1 MEINSFEELVIK
13 TKNGDKEA
21 EKELYEKFR
30 PFIINLCKKSFID
43 GYTFEDI
50 YQECYLALSKA
61 VKYYNVDKHRF
72 FGYALTAIKNQV
84 NYKIRRSVPEKE
96 SNCYVDNFEFVEQT
110 THDLVEDIILKADY
124 DVLLK
129 SLKNLDEK
137 EQHLIR
143 QCFFKNKSYRQYA
156 NEVHLT
162 YSQVMFIKRKALT
175 KLQKQLLDNK

>member
-1 MEINSFEELVIK
+1 MGLNLFEELVRK

-30 PFIINLCKKSFID
+30 PLIVNLCKKSFIE

-61 VKYYNVDKHRF
+61 VSYYNVDKHRF
-72 FGYALTAIKNQV
+72 FGYALTAIKNQI
-84 NYKIRRSVPEKE
+84 NYKIRRSIPEKAA
-96 SNCYVDNFEFVEQT
+96 NFYVDDFEFVEQT
-110 THDLVEDIILKADY
+110 THDLVEDIILKSDY
-124 DVLLK
+124 DTLLK

-137 EQHLIR
+137 EQRLIK
-143 QCFFKNKSYRQYA
+143 QCFFRNKSYRQYA
-156 NEVHLT
+156 KEVHLT

-175 KLQKQLLDNK
+175 KLQKQLLNN

>member
-1 MEINSFEELVIK
+1 MSIQDNHNARLK
-13 TKNGDKEA
+13 YMGGNA
-21 EKELYEKFR
+21 EGRMQKGKLDS
-30 PFIINLCKKSFID
+30 LKKSLFNS
-43 GYTFEDI
+43 
-50 YQECYLALSKA
+50 YQAE
-61 VKYYNVDKHRF
+61 
-72 FGYALTAIKNQV
+72 TAILKDGRKFKCLINPS
-84 NYKIRRSVPEKE
+84 K
-96 SNCYVDNFEFVEQT
+96 
-110 THDLVEDIILKADY
+110 LKADY

-156 NEVHLT
+156 KEVHLT

>member
-1 MEINSFEELVIK
+1 MGLNLFEELVRK

-30 PFIINLCKKSFID
+30 PLIVNLCKKSFIE

-61 VKYYNVDKHRF
+61 VSYYNVDKHRF
-72 FGYALTAIKNQV
+72 FGYALTAIKNQI
-84 NYKIRRSVPEKE
+84 NYKIRRSIPEKE
-96 SNCYVDNFEFVEQT
+96 ANFYVDDFEF
-110 THDLVEDIILKADY
+110 VEDIILKSDY
-124 DVLLK
+124 DTLLK

-137 EQHLIR
+137 EQRLIK
-143 QCFFKNKSYRQYA
+143 QCFFRNKSYRQYA
-156 NEVHLT
+156 KEVHLT

-175 KLQKQLLDNK
+175 KLQKQLLNN